1 MNHNT
6 SPNTFHRGPATLPP
20 PSNPVED
27 HKKRAASDPQ
37 HFLVPEP
44 FQSIPAQDLLKDNCG
59 KCGWI
64 RKEGGSIKSCK
75 IMIPFWAQVNIVH

>member
-6 SPNTFHRGPATLPP
+6 LPNTYHRGAATLPP
-20 PSNPVED
+20 PSNPVAED
-27 HKKRAASDPQ
+27 QKTRAASDPHQ
-37 HFLVPEP
+37 CLVPEP

-75 IMIPFWAQVNIVH
+75 MNNNSILGL